1 MKSIFLL
8 MAFIILSGCSS
19 TDKDD
24 RKLEEREHENL
35 QRDYIVKDASSKFRP
50 GWIEDAEVW
59 AKNYSYDLKKYRF
72 FSFESEP
79 KISRTMACNLAK
91 ANTKAD
97 IAGEITTFIDK
108 TLSESTEGEA
118 GIDPNNPTINSLRQY
133 VSNNLTSKIQS
144 LIYGAAVVKTYWEK
158 RSFSTDLGAKKDYIG
173 YTCGVLVRMP
183 ASRLNRAIDQA
194 VEIVS
199 NRVKDK
205 EMKEKVEKALKNAN
219 ENFQKARQGEI

>member
-1 MKSIFLL
+1 MKSIWLL
-8 MAFIILSGCSS
+8 MTIIILSSCSS

-35 QRDYIVKDASSKFRP
+35 KRDYTVRDASSKFRP

-59 AKNYSYDLKKYRF
+59 AKNYSYDLQKFRF

-79 KISRTMACNLAK
+79 KVSRTMACNLAK
-91 ANTKAD
+91 ANAKAD

-108 TLSESTEGEA
+108 TISESTEGEA
-118 GIDPNNPTINSLRQY
+118 GIDPNNPVINSLRQY

-144 LIYGAAVVKTYWEK
+144 LLYGASVIKTYWEK

-173 YTCGVLVRMP
+173 YTCGALVRIP
-183 ASRLNRAIDQA
+183 ASRLSRAIDQA
-194 VEIVS
+194 VEMVS

-205 EMKEKVEKALKNAN
+205 EIKEKVEKALKNAN
-219 ENFQKARQGEI
+219 ESFQKARKGEI

>member
-1 MKSIFLL
+1 MTI
-8 MAFIILSGCSS
+8 IILSSCSS

-35 QRDYIVKDASSKFRP
+35 KRDYTVRDASSKFRP

-59 AKNYSYDLKKYRF
+59 AKNYSYDLQKFRF

-79 KISRTMACNLAK
+79 KVSRTMACNLAK
-91 ANTKAD
+91 ANAKAD

-108 TLSESTEGEA
+108 TISESTEGEA
-118 GIDPNNPTINSLRQY
+118 GIDPNNPVINSLRQY

-144 LIYGAAVVKTYWEK
+144 LLYGASVIKTYWEK

-173 YTCGVLVRMP
+173 YTCGALVRIP
-183 ASRLNRAIDQA
+183 ASRLSRAIDQA
-194 VEIVS
+194 VEMVS

-205 EMKEKVEKALKNAN
+205 EIKEKVEKALKNAN
-219 ENFQKARQGEI
+219 ESFQKARKGEI